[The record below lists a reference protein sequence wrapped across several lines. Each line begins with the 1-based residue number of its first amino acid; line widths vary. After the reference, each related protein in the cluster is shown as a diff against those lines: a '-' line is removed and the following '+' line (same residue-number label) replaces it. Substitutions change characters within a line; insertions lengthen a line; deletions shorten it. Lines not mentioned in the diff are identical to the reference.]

1 MYEEDVKKAILD
13 ACREAG
19 GQRAFAKQRGVS
31 QSWIS
36 DYISGHKQIR
46 NMSLQTLHKFF
57 PDLKL
62 IFSAEQKSAATLA
75 DLERRISALEDE
87 RNPEK
92 NTDSGSYRR
101 LNGVS
106 SSANSDKEMDK

>member
-1 MYEEDVKKAILD
+1 MYEDQVKKAILD
-13 ACREAG
+13 ACRKAG
-19 GQRAFAKQRGVS
+19 GQRAFAKQRGLS

-62 IFSAEQKSAATLA
+62 VFSASEQCSTSSLE
-75 DLERRISALEDE
+75 DLERRVAALE
-87 RNPEK
+87 NGQK
-92 NTDSGSYRR
+92 NTGYSYRR
-101 LNGVS
+101 LNGVL
-106 SSANSDKEMDK
+106 SSANSKNGIDSE